1 MQVRFGKDLATV
13 ATLANT
19 ANVLVIHP
27 SLGVSSLAAR
37 AQSQR
42 FAFRARPGSVAWRIG
57 NAPTTSMGMS
67 KKRSRIAATFNT
79 CIAGEPGT
87 GKSQLSIALAAE

>member
-27 SLGVSSLAAR
+27 SLAAR